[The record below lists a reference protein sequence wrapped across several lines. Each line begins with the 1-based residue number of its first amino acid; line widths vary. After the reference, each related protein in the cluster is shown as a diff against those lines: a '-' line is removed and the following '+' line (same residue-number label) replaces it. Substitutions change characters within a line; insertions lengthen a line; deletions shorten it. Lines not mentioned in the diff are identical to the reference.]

1 VEEWTQWFW
10 ERITDNPV
18 WILFQFAVFLVT
30 RLWSVAINARRAVI
44 LSNADLVR
52 RLSYKLVDV
61 ENQKE
66 RSNVRRPQVMM
77 KKREYLCVIESARS

>member
-10 ERITDNPV
+10 EQTIENLV

-30 RLWSVAINARRAVI
+30 RLWSAAINARRVVI
-44 LSNADLVR
+44 LSNVDLVR
-52 RLSYKLVDV
+52 RSSCKLVDA

-66 RSNVRRPQVMM
+66 RLNAQRPQVTM